1 MILKIYNIKI
11 FSENFYIY
19 VSINNI
25 IFGIDIINKNILF
38 FFYINII
45 FVRLK
50 IHIVKNMNLLST

>member
-1 MILKIYNIKI
+1 MILKIYNIKF

-25 IFGIDIINKNILF
+25 FFGIDIINKNILF

-45 FVRLK
+45 LVRLK
-50 IHIVKNMNLLST
+50 IHMVNL